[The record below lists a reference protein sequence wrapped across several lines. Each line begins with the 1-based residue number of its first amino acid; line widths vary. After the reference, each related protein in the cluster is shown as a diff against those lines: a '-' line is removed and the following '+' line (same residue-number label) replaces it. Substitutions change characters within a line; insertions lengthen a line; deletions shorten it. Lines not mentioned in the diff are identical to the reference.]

1 MVWLKV
7 NEKAKEIFYSGIFEL
22 YVLNENNTESLIETF
37 EDLEFN
43 LAYGLDIAI
52 EVGKILCSECG
63 NDNCEHEH
71 YILCDVCYS
80 NVLDEVYAKGANGI

>member
-22 YVLNENNTESLIETF
+22 YTLNENGTESLIETF

-43 LAYGLDIAI
+43 LAYGVDIGI
-52 EVGKILCSECG
+52 EVGLLKCSRCG
-63 NDNCEHEH
+63 QSELIDQDC
-71 YILCDVCYS
+71 ITCDSCMEDLTGDIYERGK
-80 NVLDEVYAKGANGI
+80 LGL